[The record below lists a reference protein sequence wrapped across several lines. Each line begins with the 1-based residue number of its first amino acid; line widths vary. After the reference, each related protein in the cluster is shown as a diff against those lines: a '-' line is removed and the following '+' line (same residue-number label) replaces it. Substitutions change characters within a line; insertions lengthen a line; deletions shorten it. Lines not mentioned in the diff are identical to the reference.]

1 MSSSLRSK
9 RSFTASLVDRRS
21 LHRMESF
28 DSTSSFDEEAPSFSG
43 RISSTGVEDPDG
55 EMSADDTVLSE
66 GSQDSLQAWK
76 NRIKGITDGSL
87 RSMRADSIEPKLHS
101 WSAIYDANPEIELTM
116 LLLQVCVNFVL
127 VTILSL

>member
-43 RISSTGVEDPDG
+43 RISSTGVEDAEG
-55 EMSADDTVLSE
+55 EVSADDNTVLSE

-87 RSMRADSIEPKLHS
+87 QSMRANSIEPKLHS
-101 WSAIYDANPEIELTM
+101 WSAIYDANPEIELTV
-116 LLLQVCVNFVL
+116 LLLQVCVL
-127 VTILSL
+127 IMHQ